1 MSEKE
6 QSNITVASS
15 RRFTLPKS
23 RILRGRRNFQNL
35 FSDSSL
41 IQSPTVNLRYTTFT
55 TSNPEDF
62 KIGFITPKKTGN
74 AIKRN
79 HAKRLMRE
87 SFRLNQHQIIDTV
100 KELHVGVHCALI
112 ARTTSL
118 EFDEVQKHIVTML
131 DELRNRLLSTKKH
144 I

>member
-6 QSNITVASS
+6 LSNITVAPL

-35 FSDSSL
+35 FSGSSL
-41 IQSPTVNLRYTTFT
+41 IQSPLVNLRYTTFI
-55 TSNPEDF
+55 TSQEDF
-62 KIGFITPKKTGN
+62 KIGFISPKKTGN

-100 KELHVGVHCALI
+100 QELNIGVHCVLI
-112 ARTTSL
+112 ARTTNLDFS
-118 EFDEVQKHIVTML
+118 EVQHHIVTML
-131 DELRNRLLSTKKH
+131 EELRNRLFSAKQNL
-144 I
+144 

>member
-6 QSNITVASS
+6 LSNITVAPI

-35 FSDSSL
+35 FSGSSL
-41 IQSPTVNLRYTTFT
+41 IQSPLVNLRYTTFT
-55 TSNPEDF
+55 TSQEDF
-62 KIGFITPKKTGN
+62 KIGFISPKKTGN

-87 SFRLNQHQIIDTV
+87 SFRLNQHQIIDAV
-100 KELHVGVHCALI
+100 QELNIGVHCVLI
-112 ARTTSL
+112 ARTTNLDFS
-118 EFDEVQKHIVTML
+118 EVQDHIVTML
-131 DELRNRLLSTKKH
+131 GELRSRLLSAKQNF
-144 I
+144 

>member
-1 MSEKE
+1 MSAKE
-6 QSNITVASS
+6 PSNITVAPT

-35 FSDSSL
+35 FSGSSL
-41 IQSPTVNLRYTTFT
+41 IQSPTVNLRYTTFI
-55 TSNPEDF
+55 TSQEVF
-62 KIGFITPKKTGN
+62 KIGFISPKKTGN

-100 KELHVGVHCALI
+100 KDLSIGVHCVLV
-112 ARTTSL
+112 ARTTNL
-118 EFDEVQKHIVTML
+118 DFAEVQNHIVTML
-131 DELRNRLLSTKKH
+131 DELRNRLLSTK
-144 I
+144 

>member
-6 QSNITVASS
+6 LSNITVAPP

-35 FSDSSL
+35 FSGSSL
-41 IQSPTVNLRYTTFT
+41 IQSPLVNLRYTTFS
-55 TSNPEDF
+55 TSQEVF
-62 KIGFITPKKTGN
+62 KIGFISPKKTGN

-79 HAKRLMRE
+79 NAKRLMRE

-100 KELHVGVHCALI
+100 KDLNIGVHCVLI
-112 ARTTSL
+112 ARTTNLDFS
-118 EFDEVQKHIVTML
+118 EVQKHIVTML
-131 DELRNRLLSTKKH
+131 DELRNRLLSIEKLT
-144 I
+144 